1 MDKEAKNGNR
11 LGLPV
16 FPQFSRNVA
25 GNLSSY
31 SMVNGVEG
39 RGSVAGRQKCSPR
52 LVHSTFHNK
61 YTGHTT
67 DNIHLRF
74 Q

>member
-16 FPQFSRNVA
+16 VPQFSRDVA
-25 GNLSSY
+25 GSLSGY
-31 SMVNGVEG
+31 SMVNDVER

-61 YTGHTT
+61 FAGHTT